1 MSEWEK
7 EEAFESLRYLALMQK
22 SKKAY
27 ERGDTIRQYES
38 RNGEIISLVDE
49 DDEKP
54 KREEKP
60 ISSAKLSPQPE
71 KKPVKVEDGDAVQK
85 EINVKNEPIDIEAP
99 APTPNPA
106 PVPILARI
114 AEYRE
119 PTPTA
124 IENIGDSGLERK
136 RARAKALAEDIEMEE
151 RIARLKR
158 ERRALEEEIEVA
170 ESKKKQRRGGE

>member
-1 MSEWEK
+1 
-7 EEAFESLRYLALMQK
+7 
-22 SKKAY
+22 
-27 ERGDTIRQYES
+27 
-38 RNGEIISLVDE
+38 V
-49 DDEKP
+49 
-54 KREEKP
+54 KP

-136 RARAKALAEDIEMEE
+136 TLAEDIEMEE